1 MKFRTHP
8 FRSILCPLSALIVAF
23 TSTAAS
29 ADPVTG
35 PARVN
40 TGPNS
45 PVRSVVDIE
54 LEQLD
59 LTSSSGGGTYAR
71 PQIRNASKIA
81 VGVLIEVT
89 LVRTGKL
96 DVIVNNKPLKVT
108 ERKIIPAQTQLSTD
122 LLLPVTTCASVTVK
136 VTPDKN
142 VIDLNMNN
150 NTKSIVLPCPN

>member
-1 MKFRTHP
+1 M
-8 FRSILCPLSALIVAF
+8 
-23 TSTAAS
+23 
-29 ADPVTG
+29 
-35 PARVN
+35 N

-122 LLLPVTTCASVTVK
+122 LLLPLTTCASVTVK

-150 NTKSIVLPCPN
+150 NTKSIVLPCPK

>member
-1 MKFRTHP
+1 M
-8 FRSILCPLSALIVAF
+8 
-23 TSTAAS
+23 
-29 ADPVTG
+29 
-35 PARVN
+35 N
-40 TGPNS
+40 TGPNN

-96 DVIVNNKPLKVT
+96 DVIINNKPLKVS

-136 VTPDKN
+136 VMPDKN

-150 NTKSIVLPCPN
+150 NTKSIVLPCPK

>member
-1 MKFRTHP
+1 M
-8 FRSILCPLSALIVAF
+8 
-23 TSTAAS
+23 
-29 ADPVTG
+29 
-35 PARVN
+35 N
-40 TGPNS
+40 TGPNN
-45 PVRSVVDIE
+45 PARSVVDIE

-142 VIDLNMNN
+142 VIDLNVNN
-150 NTKSIVLPCPN
+150 NTKSIVLPCPK

>member
-1 MKFRTHP
+1 M
-8 FRSILCPLSALIVAF
+8 
-23 TSTAAS
+23 
-29 ADPVTG
+29 
-35 PARVN
+35 N
-40 TGPNS
+40 TGPNN

-81 VGVLIEVT
+81 VGVLIEAT

-122 LLLPVTTCASVTVK
+122 LLLPLTTCASVTVK

-150 NTKSIVLPCPN
+150 NTKSIVLPCPK

>member
-1 MKFRTHP
+1 M
-8 FRSILCPLSALIVAF
+8 
-23 TSTAAS
+23 
-29 ADPVTG
+29 
-35 PARVN
+35 N
-40 TGPNS
+40 TGPNN
-45 PVRSVVDIE
+45 PVRSVVDLE

-150 NTKSIVLPCPN
+150 NTKSIVLPCPK

>member
-1 MKFRTHP
+1 M
-8 FRSILCPLSALIVAF
+8 
-23 TSTAAS
+23 
-29 ADPVTG
+29 
-35 PARVN
+35 N
-40 TGPNS
+40 TGPNN

-71 PQIRNASKIA
+71 PQIRNASKTA

-150 NTKSIVLPCPN
+150 NTKSIVLPCPK

>member
-1 MKFRTHP
+1 M
-8 FRSILCPLSALIVAF
+8 
-23 TSTAAS
+23 
-29 ADPVTG
+29 
-35 PARVN
+35 N
-40 TGPNS
+40 TGPNN

-150 NTKSIVLPCPN
+150 NTKSIVLPCPK

>member
-1 MKFRTHP
+1 M
-8 FRSILCPLSALIVAF
+8 
-23 TSTAAS
+23 
-29 ADPVTG
+29 
-35 PARVN
+35 N
-40 TGPNS
+40 TGPNN

-96 DVIVNNKPLKVT
+96 DVIINNKPLKVS

-150 NTKSIVLPCPN
+150 NTKSIVLPCPK

>member
-1 MKFRTHP
+1 M
-8 FRSILCPLSALIVAF
+8 
-23 TSTAAS
+23 
-29 ADPVTG
+29 
-35 PARVN
+35 N
-40 TGPNS
+40 TGPNN

-96 DVIVNNKPLKVT
+96 DVIVNNKPLKVS

-122 LLLPVTTCASVTVK
+122 LLLPLTTCASVTVK

-150 NTKSIVLPCPN
+150 NTKSIVLPCPK

>member
-1 MKFRTHP
+1 M
-8 FRSILCPLSALIVAF
+8 
-23 TSTAAS
+23 
-29 ADPVTG
+29 
-35 PARVN
+35 N
-40 TGPNS
+40 TGPNN

-59 LTSSSGGGTYAR
+59 ITSSSGGGTYAR

-150 NTKSIVLPCPN
+150 NTKSIVLPCPK

>member
-1 MKFRTHP
+1 M
-8 FRSILCPLSALIVAF
+8 
-23 TSTAAS
+23 
-29 ADPVTG
+29 
-35 PARVN
+35 N
-40 TGPNS
+40 TGPNN

-108 ERKIIPAQTQLSTD
+108 ERKTIPAQTQLSTD
-122 LLLPVTTCASVTVK
+122 LLLPLTTCASVTVK

-150 NTKSIVLPCPN
+150 NTKSIELPCPK

>member
-1 MKFRTHP
+1 M
-8 FRSILCPLSALIVAF
+8 
-23 TSTAAS
+23 
-29 ADPVTG
+29 
-35 PARVN
+35 N
-40 TGPNS
+40 TGPNN

-122 LLLPVTTCASVTVK
+122 LLLPLTTCASVTVK

-150 NTKSIVLPCPN
+150 NTKSIVLPCPK